1 MCRFSWWL
9 RVSVFQESEPWE
21 VQWRSRRR
29 TMSCSFSRRS
39 SMSVMTLLSTNRP
52 ASVIETS
59 NISPLNSTLAFSEAA
74 TTSDQLSS
82 VFSVNYLSNCSSPS
96 YENISASD
104 YCCDCSTDIVDNNNQ
119 GGVGLYDEILSVLE
133 RKEVSMD
140 QRFGQTFTAP
150 NKALTQAHIESNNL
164 CRLGCNDDFRDHT
177 YINIAQAKTSHKNRF
192 SKSKHGSKTM
202 SSILYRNSNRQSEI
216 LKPKKLLKKSL
227 SCSSLSSH
235 TYKHSDG
242 YAVAIESLSNFATRI
257 RRLSLENTLAETS
270 IKISGNCSESNSFAH
285 PAVDESRSRSTIP
298 LRKVTIPCH
307 QVDINPLSDL
317 SQSLSPLQPQS
328 FIYEL
333 V

>member
-1 MCRFSWWL
+1 M
-9 RVSVFQESEPWE
+9 
-21 VQWRSRRR
+21 QWRSRRR

-59 NISPLNSTLAFSEAA
+59 NISPLNSTLAFSEAP

-96 YENISASD
+96 YENISASN
-104 YCCDCSTDIVDNNNQ
+104 YCCDCSPDIADNNNQ
-119 GGVGLYDEILSVLE
+119 VGVGLYDEILSVLE

-140 QRFGQTFTAP
+140 QRVGQTFTAP

-164 CRLGCNDDFRDHT
+164 SRLGFNDDFRDHT

-192 SKSKHGSKTM
+192 SKSKHSSKTM

-216 LKPKKLLKKSL
+216 LKPKKLLRKSL
-227 SCSSLSSH
+227 SCSALSSYK
-235 TYKHSDG
+235 YKHSDG

-270 IKISGNCSESNSFAH
+270 INISGNCSESNSFTH
-285 PAVDESRSRSTIP
+285 PAVDESRRRSTIP
-298 LRKVTIPCH
+298 LRKITIPCQ

-328 FIYEL
+328 YIYEL